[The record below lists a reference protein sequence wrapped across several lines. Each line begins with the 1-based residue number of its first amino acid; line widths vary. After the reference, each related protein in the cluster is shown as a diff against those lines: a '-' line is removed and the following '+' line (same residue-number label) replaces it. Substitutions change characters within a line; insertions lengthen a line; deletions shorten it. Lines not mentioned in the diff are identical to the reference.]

1 MGLRNFVVGVCR
13 GHTPDIRNCYE
24 GENGQKKFTEPN
36 EIHIRIRPQASIS
49 GPCQTLAH
57 YISETFILVYP
68 GGEGWIEGVEEKGGE
83 KRMKTK
89 EGGSLLYRTKSW

>member
-1 MGLRNFVVGVCR
+1 MSSDRI
-13 GHTPDIRNCYE
+13 PDIRNCYE
-24 GENGQKKFTEPN
+24 GENGQKKFAEPN

-68 GGEGWIEGVEEKGGE
+68 GGEGWIVDVKEKGGE
-83 KRMKTK
+83 KRMKTRK
-89 EGGSLLYRTKSW
+89 EEAVLYRTKSW